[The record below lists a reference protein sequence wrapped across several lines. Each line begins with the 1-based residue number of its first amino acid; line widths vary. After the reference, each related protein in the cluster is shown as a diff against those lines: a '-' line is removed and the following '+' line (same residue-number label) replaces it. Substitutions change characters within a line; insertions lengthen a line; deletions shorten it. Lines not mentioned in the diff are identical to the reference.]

1 MKKLLKFYKDFIN
14 FILVI
19 IISIAIIFTLVGFNL
34 FEVIYAFLFVLPRL
48 ITINKFQEVIPL
60 GELWGT

>member
-34 FEVIYAFLFVLPRL
+34 FEAIYAFLFVLPRL